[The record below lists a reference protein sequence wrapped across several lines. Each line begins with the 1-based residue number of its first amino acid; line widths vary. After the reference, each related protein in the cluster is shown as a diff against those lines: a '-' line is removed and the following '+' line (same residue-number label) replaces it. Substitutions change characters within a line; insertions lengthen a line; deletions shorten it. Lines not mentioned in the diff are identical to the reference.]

1 MRQHFYCRHRIRLEY
16 PNMKCVIEEHNNGH
30 RKCFL
35 IELLD
40 VIIKDDFTN
49 NDWDPYE
56 NDEKSM
62 DLSIEKDI
70 FQVQKKYITI
80 GYDIFLLLL

>member
-1 MRQHFYCRHRIRLEY
+1 MTLQ
-16 PNMKCVIEEHNNGH
+16 
-30 RKCFL
+30 
-35 IELLD
+35 
-40 VIIKDDFTN
+40 TN
-49 NDWDPYE
+49 WDPYE